1 MEEPQLN
8 GAPANTADGG
18 AHNKDLSRKKMMITK
33 ANGRALK
40 AAVDAEIVYDFFDSP
55 IGPFVVAAEDD
66 AIAFLLLPKD
76 GRPAHVA
83 PEWHRS
89 PARLRE
95 ARAQLAA
102 YFAGKLLTFDLP
114 LAPRGTPFQ
123 QSVWQQLRQIPY
135 GDTTSYIEL
144 ARRLGNPSAM
154 RAVGAANGA
163 NPIAVIVPCHRVI
176 GHDGKLVGFGGGL
189 PAKQWLLDHE
199 RHYAPA
205 PLLELR

>member
-1 MEEPQLN
+1 MNTMPAHDEPR
-8 GAPANTADGG
+8 GANNENASR
-18 AHNKDLSRKKMMITK
+18 NKAALTK
-33 ANGRALK
+33 ANARALH
-40 AAVDAEIVYDFFDSP
+40 AESADETSYDFFDSP
-55 IGPFVVAAEDD
+55 IGPLVVASERD
-66 AIAFLLLPKD
+66 ALTCLLLPKQ
-76 GRPAHVA
+76 GKPAHVA
-83 PEWHRS
+83 PGWRRA

-95 ARAQLAA
+95 VRAQLAA

-114 LAPRGTPFQ
+114 LAAQGTPFQ

-135 GDTTSYIEL
+135 GDTASYIEL

-163 NPIAVIVPCHRVI
+163 NPIAIIVPCHRVI

-189 PAKQWLLDHE
+189 PAKRWLLDHE
-199 RHYAPA
+199 RHHAPA